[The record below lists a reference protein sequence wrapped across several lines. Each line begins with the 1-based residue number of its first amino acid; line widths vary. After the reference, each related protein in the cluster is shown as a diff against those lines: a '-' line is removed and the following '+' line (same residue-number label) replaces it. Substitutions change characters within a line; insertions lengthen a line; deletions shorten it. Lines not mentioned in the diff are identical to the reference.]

1 MPRKKTVVPDE
12 EPMEVQTAA
21 EASGEE
27 NTGQFPEAA
36 PGEEG
41 AGEIVSA
48 DGEAPLDGLPAD
60 PPAGEEVS
68 SDVPPDGETPDA
80 AEASFPGEVGGEPA
94 VGEELYD
101 GSNPDHMPPGGDF
114 LTGAESPF
122 PEADDPAYIQQPQ
135 EGMEPESDDPE
146 YGGAAPGTG

>member
-41 AGEIVSA
+41 AG
-48 DGEAPLDGLPAD
+48 
-60 PPAGEEVS
+60 
-68 SDVPPDGETPDA
+68 
-80 AEASFPGEVGGEPA
+80 
-94 VGEELYD
+94 
-101 GSNPDHMPPGGDF
+101 
-114 LTGAESPF
+114 
-122 PEADDPAYIQQPQ
+122 
-135 EGMEPESDDPE
+135 
-146 YGGAAPGTG
+146 